1 MDMTRRAAAGLLIA
15 GAAIAPSFSAAQ
27 SARPIVIGHRGA
39 SGSRPEHTLMAYR
52 EAIAQGADVIEP
64 DLVVTKDG
72 VLVCRHENDITVTT
86 DVSTRPEFAGKG
98 RPGGRGGGVVWH
110 AEDFTL
116 AEYQTLRSVER
127 IPGQRP
133 ENAKYNGREAPPTLQ
148 QCIDLAKAESARL
161 GRPIGIYPE
170 LKQWAELKRL
180 GFETDKLL
188 LAQLAQNGLP
198 SAQTPVYLQSFEPD
212 ALKACAGKTSAV
224 IVQTT
229 SDPALLTPD
238 GLARVREY
246 ATGLGPDYSRVTPQ
260 LVENAHR
267 LGIKVHPYTF
277 RAENSYLPAQFK
289 IGTDPNAHGNLAG
302 FIKTY
307 LAMGIDGFF
316 TDFPAIGVEAVR
328 GQ

>member
-15 GAAIAPSFSAAQ
+15 GAVVAPAFAQ
-27 SARPIVIGHRGA
+27 PPRARPIVIGHRGA
-39 SGSRPEHTLMAYR
+39 SGTRPEHTLMAYR
-52 EAIAQGADVIEP
+52 EAIALGADVIEP

-86 DVSTRPEFAGKG
+86 DVSTRPEFAARA
-98 RPGGRGGGVVWH
+98 RPGGRGGGRVWH

-127 IPGQRP
+127 IPSQRP
-133 ENAKYNGREAPPTLQ
+133 ENAEYNGREAPPTLQ
-148 QCIDLAKAESARL
+148 QCIDLAKSESARL
-161 GRPIGIYPE
+161 GRPVGIYPE
-170 LKQWAELKRL
+170 LKQWAEFKAM

-188 LAQLAQNGLP
+188 LAVLAQNGLP
-198 SAQTPVYLQSFEPD
+198 SASVPVFLQSFEPD
-212 ALKACAGKTSAV
+212 ALKAVKGKTNAV

-229 SDPALLTPD
+229 SDPALLTPE
-238 GLARVREY
+238 GLARVAEY

-277 RAENSYLPAQFK
+277 RAENSYLPAEFK
-289 IGTDPNAHGNLAG
+289 VGTDPNARGNLAG

-316 TDFPAIGVEAVR
+316 TDFPGIGVEAVR
-328 GQ
+328 G